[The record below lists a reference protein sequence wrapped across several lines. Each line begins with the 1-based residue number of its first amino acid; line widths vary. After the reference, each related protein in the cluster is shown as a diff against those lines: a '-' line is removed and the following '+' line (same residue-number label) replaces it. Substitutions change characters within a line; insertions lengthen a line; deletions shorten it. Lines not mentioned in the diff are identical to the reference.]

1 MSEEDIN
8 GRSDLLL
15 MFNFLQEEI
24 NNLISKRIY
33 LKTIF
38 LACNFVRSML
48 LICLRWLDI
57 YSYREFWIS
66 EIIITYQE
74 GRNLILN
81 LVFEAWSMKVLNLQ
95 NYHLNKVNVTYYIFP
110 QIDLQIQHK
119 SYQNTSG
126 LHCSNWQTNPKINV
140 EIQGTQKNQNNSQKE
155 QSWETHIFQFPNLLQ
170 SYSNQDSMVLSCD
183 RSIKHWNSI
192 ECPET
197 NPHIYVQL
205 IFNKGPKITN
215 GGKKFFSTN
224 NKKLPCVPAIPFLI
238 TYPREMKLACKQSW

>member
-1 MSEEDIN
+1 
-8 GRSDLLL
+8 
-15 MFNFLQEEI
+15 
-24 NNLISKRIY
+24 
-33 LKTIF
+33 
-38 LACNFVRSML
+38 ML

-57 YSYREFWIS
+57 YGYREFRVS
-66 EIIITYQE
+66 EIIIIYQG

-170 SYSNQDSMVLSCD
+170 SYSNQDSVVLSCD
-183 RSIKHWNSI
+183 RSNIGIVLS
-192 ECPET
+192 
-197 NPHIYVQL
+197 VQKQ
-205 IFNKGPKITN
+205 IPTSMFNW
-215 GGKKFFSTN
+215 FST
-224 NKKLPCVPAIPFLI
+224 KVPRSQMGERNSFQQIKNHHVF
-238 TYPREMKLACKQSW
+238 QQFHS